1 MEVLTRLRRFAG
13 FSRIRQGLVHVVAC
27 LRVIAQ
33 RKGRSRRAL
42 ERLQVVWRV
51 LQDRFVDLTRIV
63 RVAGFLHQSG
73 DLELDG
79 RVVGCISRS
88 DDKLSPRL
96 RESLPFYEVINEFHA
111 NLTAADGSISFP
123 VAIDRGAIA
132 FEGFAF
138 IALPRS
144 QPGELKVDNAAARL
158 SLPKGGE
165 VGCRLLGAARR
176 GEGLGQIDLDV
187 SFSGRVGQGRAQ
199 IFDSVCRMAIAQS
212 GLAARQPALRQAIAQ
227 VGKGAEKKD
236 RGGEKDQRNRQQSQQ
251 RYRVSHHQLAL
262 LGALVRGEMIARSA
276 TASLP
281 L

>member
-1 MEVLTRLRRFAG
+1 MEVLTSLRRFAG
-13 FSRIRQGLVHVVAC
+13 LGRIRQCLVHVVAS
-27 LRVIAQ
+27 LGVIAQ

-51 LQDRFVDLTRIV
+51 LQDRFVDLAGIV
-63 RVAGFLHQSG
+63 RVAGFLHQRG
-73 DLELDG
+73 DLELDC
-79 RVVGCISRS
+79 RVVGCISRR
-88 DDKLSPRL
+88 DDQLCPGL
-96 RESLPFYEVINEFHA
+96 RESLPVYEVINEFHA
-111 NLTAADGSISFP
+111 DLTATDGSIAFP

-158 SLPKGGE
+158 SLPKRGE
-165 VGCRLLGAARR
+165 VGGRLLGAARR
-176 GEGLGQIDLDV
+176 GKRLGQIDFDI
-187 SFSGRVGQGRAQ
+187 SFSGRVGQRRAQ
-199 IFDSVCRMAIAQS
+199 IFDSVCRMAAVQS

-262 LGALVRGEMIARSA
+262 LGALVRGES
-276 TASLP
+276 
-281 L
+281 